1 MDAKKLKLIVRGDK
15 KPTFGTD
22 PNEPWSVRAGITE
35 SERGELHAYLKSRG
49 INPDFVSKDTKISH
63 AKSSEFHKWRR
74 DHQFDDPINFVST
87 TAADKMKQQRAQTE
101 EVEQMNE
108 LAPETLASYVLKTTS
123 KDPKRAEPRKKAM
136 SKLAKIMAKRSF
148 SEEKKPTA
156 LEKFR
161 AAAAER
167 EKKHDEIRKKQ
178 SKDGSGMTA
187 AIDRLAKHLNK
198 EEIINEVSKS
208 EVEHHFN
215 NWSNSEHAP
224 YNSDAGDDNK
234 VHQSALSYLRSTN
247 VPKEKHEKLAMHIAH
262 KFHGSGID
270 EEVKQIDELKMST
283 VKSYHKKRLT
293 DFSYA
298 NKKPGETST
307 KPRNARIKKV
317 SAGID
322 RSIDRQTGYKPTSEE
337 TEQID
342 EKNVPTSPEKW
353 ARAKAAAKSKFAV
366 YPSAYA
372 NGWASKKYKAMGGG
386 WKSVKEESEQ
396 VNEMDTYPHPDSKEG
411 KALTKAFKSSAKKDP
426 TDLNAPGKSPT
437 VKQTTSA
444 LLPMLNKSFKKAMNR
459 EEVELTEISKSEV
472 EHHFHQWTNS
482 EHAPYNSD
490 AGDDNK
496 VHQSALSYLRS
507 TNVPKE
513 KHEKLAMH
521 IAHKFHGSGIDEE
534 VEQIDELKK
543 STVFSWLKQ
552 QPVVPE
558 KKPGMT
564 RKDHNKKIKSHSKSW
579 NRALDRL
586 AGYKPTSE
594 ETEDVSEVFSTGVQG
609 HVSQAALDSIKNKRN
624 VKVNLGTPSYN
635 PKPKTLAKNP
645 SKKAS
650 FISRLLNKEDTYQD
664 SYAATQTTGMEIVDL
679 PADEKYNKRKE
690 MSKSARMIKSL
701 YKKKGMKEGVDGQSG
716 GGIMYDKEKT
726 DKLETPYGKKP
737 SMVRADKKLT
747 ISDKEPQAA
756 AVLTGGK
763 TLTGQDRDTLE
774 IDPLMRK
781 PGPPLDQNKK
791 T

>member
-1 MDAKKLKLIVRGDK
+1 MIENKTISEASEEKLL
-15 KPTFGTD
+15 
-22 PNEPWSVRAGITE
+22 SV
-35 SERGELHAYLKSRG
+35 YLNSRG
-49 INPDFVSKDTKISH
+49 INPRFVTKDTKISH
-63 AKSSEFHKWRR
+63 AKSAEFAKWKTDHQNDRRFYEEKIKENDTSEKKEMVQAQLHFIKYACEEILDYIDKGGEVEEWYQVKIAKSFSEFESLHSFMEGEARR
-74 DHQFDDPINFVST
+74 LGL
-87 TAADKMKQQRAQTE
+87 KE
-101 EVEQMNE
+101 ESEQLDE

-167 EKKHDEIRKKQ
+167 EKKHDEIQKKQ

-198 EEIINEVSKS
+198 EETINEVSSS
-208 EVEHHFN
+208 EVQHHF
-215 NWSNSEHAP
+215 
-224 YNSDAGDDNK
+224 DK
-234 VHQSALSYLRSTN
+234 
-247 VPKEKHEKLAMHIAH
+247 
-262 KFHGSGID
+262 
-270 EEVKQIDELKMST
+270 
-283 VKSYHKKRLT
+283 
-293 DFSYA
+293 
-298 NKKPGETST
+298 
-307 KPRNARIKKV
+307 
-317 SAGID
+317 
-322 RSIDRQTGYKPTSEE
+322 
-337 TEQID
+337 
-342 EKNVPTSPEKW
+342 
-353 ARAKAAAKSKFAV
+353 
-366 YPSAYA
+366 
-372 NGWASKKYKAMGGG
+372 
-386 WKSVKEESEQ
+386 
-396 VNEMDTYPHPDSKEG
+396 
-411 KALTKAFKSSAKKDP
+411 
-426 TDLNAPGKSPT
+426 
-437 VKQTTSA
+437 
-444 LLPMLNKSFKKAMNR
+444 
-459 EEVELTEISKSEV
+459 
-472 EHHFHQWTNS
+472 WTNS

>member
-1 MDAKKLKLIVRGDK
+1 MIENKTISEASEEKLL
-15 KPTFGTD
+15 
-22 PNEPWSVRAGITE
+22 SV
-35 SERGELHAYLKSRG
+35 YLNSRG
-49 INPDFVSKDTKISH
+49 INPRFVTKDTKISH
-63 AKSSEFHKWRR
+63 AKSAEFAKWKTDHQNDRRFYEEKIKENDTSEKKEMVQAQLHFIKYACEEILDYIDKGGEVEEWYQVKIAKSFSEFESLHSFMEGEARR
-74 DHQFDDPINFVST
+74 LGL
-87 TAADKMKQQRAQTE
+87 KE
-101 EVEQMNE
+101 ESEQLDE

-167 EKKHDEIRKKQ
+167 EKKHNEIQKKQ

-187 AIDRLAKHLNK
+187 AIDRLEKHLNK
-198 EEIINEVSKS
+198 EEAEQIDEVSSS

-215 NWSNSEHAP
+215 N
-224 YNSDAGDDNK
+224 
-234 VHQSALSYLRSTN
+234 
-247 VPKEKHEKLAMHIAH
+247 
-262 KFHGSGID
+262 
-270 EEVKQIDELKMST
+270 
-283 VKSYHKKRLT
+283 
-293 DFSYA
+293 
-298 NKKPGETST
+298 
-307 KPRNARIKKV
+307 
-317 SAGID
+317 
-322 RSIDRQTGYKPTSEE
+322 
-337 TEQID
+337 
-342 EKNVPTSPEKW
+342 
-353 ARAKAAAKSKFAV
+353 
-366 YPSAYA
+366 
-372 NGWASKKYKAMGGG
+372 
-386 WKSVKEESEQ
+386 
-396 VNEMDTYPHPDSKEG
+396 
-411 KALTKAFKSSAKKDP
+411 
-426 TDLNAPGKSPT
+426 
-437 VKQTTSA
+437 
-444 LLPMLNKSFKKAMNR
+444 
-459 EEVELTEISKSEV
+459 
-472 EHHFHQWTNS
+472 WTNS

>member
-15 KPTFGTD
+15 KTTFGTD

-35 SERGELHAYLKSRG
+35 SRRSELHAYLKSRG

-63 AKSSEFHKWRR
+63 AKSSEFQKWRR

-87 TAADKMKQQRAQTE
+87 TTADKMKQQRAQTE
-101 EVEQMNE
+101 EVDQIDE

-148 SEEKKPTA
+148 SEEKKPSA
-156 LEKFR
+156 LDKFR
-161 AAAAER
+161 KASDER
-167 EKKHDEIRKKQ
+167 EKKHADIEKEM
-178 SKDGSGMTA
+178 KDRHAAGKEDMKGS
-187 AIDRLAKHLNK
+187 IDRLEKQLNK
-198 EEIINEVSKS
+198 EETINEVSKS
-208 EVEHHFN
+208 EVDHHF
-215 NWSNSEHAP
+215 
-224 YNSDAGDDNK
+224 D
-234 VHQSALSYLRSTN
+234 
-247 VPKEKHEKLAMHIAH
+247 
-262 KFHGSGID
+262 
-270 EEVKQIDELKMST
+270 
-283 VKSYHKKRLT
+283 
-293 DFSYA
+293 
-298 NKKPGETST
+298 
-307 KPRNARIKKV
+307 
-317 SAGID
+317 
-322 RSIDRQTGYKPTSEE
+322 
-337 TEQID
+337 
-342 EKNVPTSPEKW
+342 
-353 ARAKAAAKSKFAV
+353 
-366 YPSAYA
+366 
-372 NGWASKKYKAMGGG
+372 
-386 WKSVKEESEQ
+386 
-396 VNEMDTYPHPDSKEG
+396 
-411 KALTKAFKSSAKKDP
+411 
-426 TDLNAPGKSPT
+426 
-437 VKQTTSA
+437 
-444 LLPMLNKSFKKAMNR
+444 
-459 EEVELTEISKSEV
+459 
-472 EHHFHQWTNS
+472 QWTNS

-496 VHQSALSYLRS
+496 VHQSALRYLSS

>member
-35 SERGELHAYLKSRG
+35 SEKGELHAYLKSRG

-87 TAADKMKQQRAQTE
+87 TVADKMKQQRAQTE

-167 EKKHDEIRKKQ
+167 EKKHAEIEKKQ

-187 AIDRLAKHLNK
+187 AIDRLAKHLN
-198 EEIINEVSKS
+198 
-208 EVEHHFN
+208 
-215 NWSNSEHAP
+215 
-224 YNSDAGDDNK
+224 
-234 VHQSALSYLRSTN
+234 
-247 VPKEKHEKLAMHIAH
+247 
-262 KFHGSGID
+262 
-270 EEVKQIDELKMST
+270 
-283 VKSYHKKRLT
+283 
-293 DFSYA
+293 
-298 NKKPGETST
+298 
-307 KPRNARIKKV
+307 
-317 SAGID
+317 
-322 RSIDRQTGYKPTSEE
+322 
-337 TEQID
+337 
-342 EKNVPTSPEKW
+342 
-353 ARAKAAAKSKFAV
+353 
-366 YPSAYA
+366 
-372 NGWASKKYKAMGGG
+372 
-386 WKSVKEESEQ
+386 KEESEQ

-444 LLPMLNKSFKKAMNR
+444 LLPMLNKSFKKSMNK
-459 EEVELTEISKSEV
+459 EETINEVSKSEV
-472 EHHFHQWTNS
+472 DHHFHQWTNS

-521 IAHKFHGSGIDEE
+521 IAHEFHGSGIDEE
-534 VEQIDELKK
+534 VDITEKNDSHTHAAHYEDPKTGEWTGMNLLIAKDDDDAIRQAHEKCKEGCRLTKVERHITVKEEAKQIDELKM
-543 STVFSWLKQ
+543 STVKSYHKKRLTDFSYTN
-552 QPVVPE
+552 
-558 KKPGMT
+558 KKPGET
-564 RKDHNKKIKSHSKSW
+564 STKQRNARIKKVSAGI
-579 NRALDRL
+579 DRSIDRQT
-586 AGYKPTSE
+586 GYKPTSE
-594 ETEDVSEVFSTGVQG
+594 SAGASKTKETKFHKKLDTLVHNTFGKRKDELKMKEDV
-609 HVSQAALDSIKNKRN
+609 
-624 VKVNLGTPSYN
+624 
-635 PKPKTLAKNP
+635 
-645 SKKAS
+645 
-650 FISRLLNKEDTYQD
+650 YQD
-664 SYAATQTTGMEIVDL
+664 SQAATQTAFDMGTQ
-679 PADEKYNKRKE
+679 ADDRGTTYSKRKE

-701 YKKKGMKEGVDGQSG
+701 YKKHKMVKEDL
-716 GGIMYDKEKT
+716 YDHEKE
-726 DKLETPYGKKP
+726 DKSVATYGKKP
-737 SMVRADKKLT
+737 KVDKQEVY
-747 ISDKEPQAA
+747 SDDDTQAA
-756 AVLTGGK
+756 MVLKGGK
-763 TLTGQDRDTLE
+763 TLTGQTRDTLE
-774 IDPLMRK
+774 IDPVMRK
-781 PGPPLDQNKK
+781 TNKSDNK
-791 T
+791 ENR

>member
-1 MDAKKLKLIVRGDK
+1 MIENKTISEASEEKLL
-15 KPTFGTD
+15 
-22 PNEPWSVRAGITE
+22 SV
-35 SERGELHAYLKSRG
+35 YLNSRG
-49 INPDFVSKDTKISH
+49 INPRFVTKDTKISH
-63 AKSSEFHKWRR
+63 AKSAEFAKWKTDHQNDRRFYEEKIKENDTSEKKEMVQAQLHFIKYACEEILDYIDKGGEVEEWYQVKIAKSFSEFESLHSFMEGEARR
-74 DHQFDDPINFVST
+74 LGL
-87 TAADKMKQQRAQTE
+87 KE
-101 EVEQMNE
+101 ESEQLDE

-167 EKKHDEIRKKQ
+167 EKKHNEIQKKQ

-187 AIDRLAKHLNK
+187 AIDRLEKHLN
-198 EEIINEVSKS
+198 
-208 EVEHHFN
+208 
-215 NWSNSEHAP
+215 
-224 YNSDAGDDNK
+224 
-234 VHQSALSYLRSTN
+234 
-247 VPKEKHEKLAMHIAH
+247 
-262 KFHGSGID
+262 
-270 EEVKQIDELKMST
+270 
-283 VKSYHKKRLT
+283 
-293 DFSYA
+293 
-298 NKKPGETST
+298 
-307 KPRNARIKKV
+307 
-317 SAGID
+317 
-322 RSIDRQTGYKPTSEE
+322 
-337 TEQID
+337 
-342 EKNVPTSPEKW
+342 
-353 ARAKAAAKSKFAV
+353 
-366 YPSAYA
+366 
-372 NGWASKKYKAMGGG
+372 
-386 WKSVKEESEQ
+386 KEESEQ

>member
-1 MDAKKLKLIVRGDK
+1 MIENKTISEASEEKLL
-15 KPTFGTD
+15 
-22 PNEPWSVRAGITE
+22 SV
-35 SERGELHAYLKSRG
+35 YLNSRG
-49 INPDFVSKDTKISH
+49 INPRFVTKDTKISH
-63 AKSSEFHKWRR
+63 AKSAEFAKWKTDHQNDRRFYEEKIKENDTSEKKEMVQAQLHFIKYACEEILDYIDKGGEVEEWYQVKIAKSFSEFESLHSFMEGEARR
-74 DHQFDDPINFVST
+74 LGL
-87 TAADKMKQQRAQTE
+87 KE
-101 EVEQMNE
+101 ESEQLDE

-167 EKKHDEIRKKQ
+167 EKKHDEIQKKQ

-187 AIDRLAKHLNK
+187 AIDRLEKHLNK
-198 EEIINEVSKS
+198 EEAEQIDEVSSS

-215 NWSNSEHAP
+215 N
-224 YNSDAGDDNK
+224 
-234 VHQSALSYLRSTN
+234 
-247 VPKEKHEKLAMHIAH
+247 
-262 KFHGSGID
+262 
-270 EEVKQIDELKMST
+270 
-283 VKSYHKKRLT
+283 
-293 DFSYA
+293 
-298 NKKPGETST
+298 
-307 KPRNARIKKV
+307 
-317 SAGID
+317 
-322 RSIDRQTGYKPTSEE
+322 
-337 TEQID
+337 
-342 EKNVPTSPEKW
+342 
-353 ARAKAAAKSKFAV
+353 
-366 YPSAYA
+366 
-372 NGWASKKYKAMGGG
+372 
-386 WKSVKEESEQ
+386 
-396 VNEMDTYPHPDSKEG
+396 
-411 KALTKAFKSSAKKDP
+411 
-426 TDLNAPGKSPT
+426 
-437 VKQTTSA
+437 
-444 LLPMLNKSFKKAMNR
+444 
-459 EEVELTEISKSEV
+459 
-472 EHHFHQWTNS
+472 WTNS

-521 IAHKFHGSGIDEE
+521 IAHKFHGSGIHEE